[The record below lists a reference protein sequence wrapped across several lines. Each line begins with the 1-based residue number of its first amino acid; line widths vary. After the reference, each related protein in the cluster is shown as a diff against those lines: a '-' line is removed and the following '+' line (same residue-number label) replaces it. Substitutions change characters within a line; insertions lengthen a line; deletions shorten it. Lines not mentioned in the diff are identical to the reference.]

1 MKARITLGLVAVVA
15 FATTA
20 SAAVLWDQSNYVV
33 GPNSLVDEEFLDYPT
48 YSSYMMMDV
57 TASTD
62 WTVDSV
68 SIFLTD
74 GQNGVW
80 QVINQARLNVFSW
93 TPGSLPAAADDP
105 SAGTLVS
112 VTMTDLGDTF
122 KMTASGLDLD
132 LAAGNYWIGLA
143 PQATHAQVGQEFH
156 RPAPIVADNA
166 AWRNPGGAF
175 GYGTG
180 WNYAY
185 AIDTSGEWQDTYE
198 GAILI
203 EGIPAP
209 GALALLGLAGLVSR
223 RRR

>member
-1 MKARITLGLVAVVA
+1 MKAQITLGLVAVVA
-15 FATTA
+15 FATA
-20 SAAVLWDQSNYVV
+20 APAAVLWDQSNYETA
-33 GPNSLVDEEFLDYPT
+33 PNALVDEEFLDYPT

-57 TASTD
+57 VASTD

-68 SIFLTD
+68 SIYLTD

-80 QVINQARLNVFSW
+80 QAINQARLNVFSW
-93 TPGSLPAAADDP
+93 TPGSLPLASDDP
-105 SAGTLVS
+105 AAGTLVS

-122 KMTASGLDLD
+122 KMTASGLNLD
-132 LAAGNYWIGLA
+132 LSAGNYWIGLA
-143 PQATHAQVGQEFH
+143 PQATHATQGQEFH
-156 RPAPIVADNA
+156 RAAPIIGDNA

-175 GYGTG
+175 GFGTG

-185 AIDTSGEWQDTYE
+185 IIDTLGQWEDTYE